1 MLDFRT
7 EHILETTVVR
17 VTGEVD
23 LGNAKML
30 ERELLQRATNNH
42 LILDLSGLAYLDLSG
57 VRALEAIQ
65 AFCQAHDRAIV
76 LANPSLPLRR
86 LFDLIELGQRML
98 IFDSRERALAH
109 FQPNTGNPR

>member
-7 EHILETTVVR
+7 EHVQEATVIR

-23 LGNAKML
+23 LGNAQAL
-30 ERELLQRATNNH
+30 ERELQQRATNNH
-42 LILDLSGLAYLDLSG
+42 LILDLSGLVYLDLSG
-57 VRALEAIQ
+57 VRALEAVQ
-65 AFCQAHDRAIV
+65 AFCQAHNRVMV

-86 LFDLIELGQRML
+86 LFYLIDLEQRMP

-109 FQPNTGNPR
+109 FQPKPGSPR